1 MDGSQSNDPIFVEEF
16 PSPEGQIPPIRRF
29 KWVSE
34 RYFQTMG
41 NPIIAGR
48 GITWADTYAK
58 TPIAVVSEGFVRHY
72 WKTPAAAIGR
82 RIRQSPKNPWREII
96 GVVRDE
102 RDDGV
107 NRPAPAI
114 VYWPM
119 LQKDFWD
126 EPLFVSRNMAYA
138 IRTARTGSPTLL
150 QEVQQAVW
158 SVNPNLPLASVRT
171 LDEILAASMAQT
183 SFALIM
189 LAIAGGVALLLG
201 LVGIYGVTAYIA
213 SQRVREVGIRVALG
227 AQPGDVV
234 RMFLRHGLLL
244 AGVGLVLGV
253 AAASGLTSVMTT
265 LLYGVRPIDPITY
278 VTVAAA
284 LGSVAIF
291 ASYLP
296 ARRASR
302 LDPVLALRAE

>member
-1 MDGSQSNDPIFVEEF
+1 
-16 PSPEGQIPPIRRF
+16 
-29 KWVSE
+29 
-34 RYFQTMG
+34 
-41 NPIIAGR
+41 
-48 GITWADTYAK
+48 
-58 TPIAVVSEGFVRHY
+58 
-72 WKTPAAAIGR
+72 
-82 RIRQSPKNPWREII
+82 
-96 GVVRDE
+96 
-102 RDDGV
+102 
-107 NRPAPAI
+107 
-114 VYWPM
+114 
-119 LQKDFWD
+119 
-126 EPLFVSRNMAYA
+126 VSRNMAYA